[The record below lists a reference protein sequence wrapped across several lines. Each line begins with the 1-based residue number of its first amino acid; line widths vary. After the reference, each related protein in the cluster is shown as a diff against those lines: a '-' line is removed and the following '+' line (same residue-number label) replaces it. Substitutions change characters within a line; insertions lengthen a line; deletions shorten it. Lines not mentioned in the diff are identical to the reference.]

1 MTKKDLFLMSLR
13 TFVGWALLG
22 YVIYLYIN
30 KVDIIPGKV
39 WSYDA
44 TILIITGLI
53 ALMIIAVW
61 LFRICFKKPRLTQVL
76 MWIFLILFAYYS
88 WITDYPVN
96 HNYVFLRDI
105 LVVLWTLATILWFTK
120 LCIYDKCQK
129 IEEKKKEE
137 QMEIIEV

>member
-13 TFVGWALLG
+13 TFVGGALLG
-22 YVIYLYIN
+22 YVIYLYVN
-30 KVDIIPGKV
+30 QVDIVPGKV

-44 TILIITGLI
+44 TILSIVGLI
-53 ALMIIAVW
+53 ALMIIAVG
-61 LFRICFKKPRLTQVL
+61 LARICFKKPRLTQIF

-88 WITDYPVN
+88 WITDYPAN
-96 HNYVFLRDI
+96 PNYVFLRDI
-105 LVVLWTLATILWFTK
+105 LVVLWSLATILGFTK